1 MIKQSGKKDRRQRKM
16 VQEEEWIPKTRLGR
30 LVADQEIT
38 DIDDVL
44 LSEYPLKEVEI
55 VDLLLPDLVDE
66 VLDINMVQR
75 MTDSGRRVKFDATV
89 VVGNRRGYV
98 GVGVGKDAEVGN
110 AIRKSTRDA
119 KLNIIKVL
127 RGCGSWECKCGTAH
141 SIPYRIEG
149 KSSSVKVV
157 IIPAPKG
164 LGLVAGETARKVLEL
179 AGVKDAWTQ
188 TYGETRTSV
197 NFAKA
202 TYDAL
207 KQVSLIKQ

>member
-1 MIKQSGKKDRRQRKM
+1 MIKQSGKKEKRQKKV

-30 LVADQEIT
+30 LVADQEIK

-44 LSEYPLKEVEI
+44 LSEYPLKEVEV
-55 VDLLLPDLVDE
+55 VDLLLPDLVEE

-98 GVGVGKDAEVGN
+98 GVGIGKDVEVGN
-110 AIRKSTRDA
+110 AIRKGTKDA

-127 RGCGSWECKCGTAH
+127 RGCGSWECKCDTAH

-149 KSSSVKVV
+149 KSGSVKIV

-179 AGVKDAWTQ
+179 SGVKDIWTQ
-188 TYGETRTSV
+188 AYGEARASV

-202 TYDAL
+202 TYNAL

>member
-1 MIKQSGKKDRRQRKM
+1 MIKRSAKKERRQRNV

-30 LVADQEIT
+30 LVAEKEIK

-44 LSEYPLKEVEI
+44 LSAHPLKEVEI
-55 VDLLLPDLVDE
+55 VDLLLPDLVEE

-98 GVGVGKDAEVGN
+98 GVGIGKDAEVGN
-110 AIRKSTRDA
+110 AIRKSTKAA

-127 RGCGSWECKCGTAH
+127 RGCGSWECKCGTEH
-141 SIPYRIEG
+141 SIPYKVEG
-149 KSSSVKVV
+149 KASSVKMV

-179 AGVKDAWTQ
+179 SGIKDVWTRS
-188 TYGETRTSV
+188 YGETRTSI

-207 KQVSLIKQ
+207 KQVSLMKQ

>member
-1 MIKQSGKKDRRQRKM
+1 MKQSGRKERRQKKV

-30 LVADQEIT
+30 LVAEQEIK

-44 LSEYPLKEVEI
+44 SSEYPLKEVEI
-55 VDLLLPDLVDE
+55 VNLLLPDLVDE

-98 GVGVGKDAEVGN
+98 GVGIGKDAEVGN

-141 SIPYRIEG
+141 SIPYKVEG
-149 KSSSVKVV
+149 KASSVKVV

-188 TYGETRTSV
+188 AYGETRTSV